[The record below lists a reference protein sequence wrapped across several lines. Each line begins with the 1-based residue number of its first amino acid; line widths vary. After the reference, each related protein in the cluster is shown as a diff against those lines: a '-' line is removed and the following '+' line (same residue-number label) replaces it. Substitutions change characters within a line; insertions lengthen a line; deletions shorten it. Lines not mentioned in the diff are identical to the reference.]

1 MSAEMCPKQQKTT
14 DRAIN
19 GSVLRRKRRSFKG
32 DDILTEFWRVGFMV
46 QSPGMGEPV
55 PRHTGTETTVFR
67 EKQKSSVAGHWGKE

>member
-1 MSAEMCPKQQKTT
+1 
-14 DRAIN
+14 
-19 GSVLRRKRRSFKG
+19 
-32 DDILTEFWRVGFMV
+32 MV